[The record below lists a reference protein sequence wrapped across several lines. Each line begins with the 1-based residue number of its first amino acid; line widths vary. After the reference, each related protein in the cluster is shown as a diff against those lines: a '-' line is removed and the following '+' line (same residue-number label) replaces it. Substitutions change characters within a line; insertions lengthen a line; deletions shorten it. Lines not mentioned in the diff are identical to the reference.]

1 MKPVP
6 SPRRGVIRLFRF
18 VGIDVFLH
26 WSWFLVAVSEIL
38 SRSGKYSSITWN
50 VLEYL
55 SLFAIVLLHEFGHA
69 LACRQVGGTAN
80 QIMLWP
86 LGGVA
91 YVNPPPRPG
100 ATLWCIGAG
109 PLVNLVLLPALFL
122 IRGLSQSMGWAEAA
136 PDLFA
141 FLNAIWFMNLFLLI
155 FNMLPVYPLDG
166 GQILRSLLWFG
177 LGRARSLMVASIIGL
192 LGAAGF
198 ISFAIWAFNVD
209 MGTIAIQGWLGVVC
223 VFIFMNCWV
232 GLRQARALSRLAQLP
247 RREGYA
253 CPICKTSPP
262 VGDLWNCVLCR
273 QPFDTFQTRGAC
285 PHCPGRGPLT
295 PCLNCGRLTHMSDWI
310 VPAGENSLNLK
321 KSRPTRIVIADSHP
335 IFRDGLRR
343 LLETEPDLEVVGEAY
358 YSAHVVRLAQQLKPD
373 ILLLDQAMLKSILE
387 GPGSKAL
394 RDLTSSENSTPVRLI
409 LLTAATME
417 GEIVEGIH
425 LGARGVVPKDSATQ
439 VLLKVI
445 HNVMGREQVS
455 NLAQHSPKQ
464 VRYSSGE
471 SWQKKFRLTARE
483 LEIVPRVVAGYSNKE
498 IAQSFKIGEATVKHF
513 LANIFAKLGVSSRL
527 ELAKL
532 LAMNNSAPGDSAD
545 PYAPVCAPLKPKPH
559 LRSGGAMVAP
569 EPDDTEQIFPEMK
582 LSEGEQTK
590 RARNQLEVN
599 MRERERE
606 RLACR
611 DAYDW
616 DVQRRGKKRKQG

>member
-1 MKPVP
+1 
-6 SPRRGVIRLFRF
+6 VIRLFRF

-26 WSWFLVAVSEIL
+26 WSWFLVAAFEIQ
-38 SRSGKYSSITWN
+38 SRSEKYSSITWN

-55 SLFAIVLLHEFGHA
+55 SLFLIVMLHEFGHA

-80 QIMLWP
+80 RIMLWP

-109 PLVNLVLLPALFL
+109 PLVNLVLLPVLFL
-122 IRGLSQSMGWAEAA
+122 IRGLSQSLGWAEAA
-136 PDLFA
+136 PDLFTL
-141 FLNAIWFMNLFLLI
+141 LNAIWFMNLFLLI
-155 FNMLPVYPLDG
+155 FNMLPIYPLDG

-177 LGRARSLMVASIIGL
+177 LGRARSLMVAAIIGL

-198 ISFAIWAFNVD
+198 ISFAIWAFYVD
-209 MGTIAIQGWLGVVC
+209 MGTIGIQTWLGVVC
-223 VFIFMNCWV
+223 VFIFMNCRV

-321 KSRPTRIVIADSHP
+321 KSRPARIVIADGHP

-343 LLETEPDLEVVGEAY
+343 LLETKPDLKVIGEACDG
-358 YSAHVVRLAQQLKPD
+358 AEAVRLAQELKPD
-373 ILLLDQAMLKSILE
+373 ILLLDRAMRDHPGLE
-387 GPGSKAL
+387 VL
-394 RDLTSSENSTPVRLI
+394 RHMSAEVTSSPVRVI
-409 LLTAATME
+409 LLTME
-417 GEIVEGIH
+417 AGKSQILEAVM
-425 LGARGVVPKDSATQ
+425 LGARGVVVKGSATQ
-439 VLLKVI
+439 VLLKAI
-445 HNVMGREQVS
+445 HTVMSGECWVGRERVS
-455 NLAQHSPKQ
+455 NLVQYLRTLVQ
-464 VRYSSGE
+464 SS
-471 SWQKKFRLTARE
+471 SDQARQKKVGLTLRE
-483 LEIVPRVVAGYSNKE
+483 REIVATVAAGYSNKE
-498 IAQSFKIGEATVKHF
+498 IAQYFKIGEATVTHH
-513 LANIFAKLGVSSRL
+513 LSNIFDKLGVSTRL
-527 ELAKL
+527 ELALFAVKNL
-532 LAMNNSAPGDSAD
+532 LGGSSPGSID
-545 PYAPVCAPLKPKPH
+545 PDAPVCAPLKPKPH
-559 LRSGGAMVAP
+559 MRSGGAMAVP
-569 EPDDTEQIFPEMK
+569 EPDDAEQIFPEMR
-582 LSEGEQTK
+582 LSEGEKTS

-606 RLACR
+606 RLARR
-611 DAYDW
+611 DAYEW
-616 DVQRRGKKRKQG
+616 ELQRRGKERKRG